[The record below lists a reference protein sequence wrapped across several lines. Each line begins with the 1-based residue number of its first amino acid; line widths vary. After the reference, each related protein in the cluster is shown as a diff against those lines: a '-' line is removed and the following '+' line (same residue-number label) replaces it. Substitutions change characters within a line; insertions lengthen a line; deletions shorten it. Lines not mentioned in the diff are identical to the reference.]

1 MYLVLVAEYAN
12 TMLEVFPALN
22 AGDVGRV
29 GRGKGDLGGA
39 ATKVKAGVA
48 ATKLFLI
55 HGSHF
60 FAQDTSKKCYLIPV

>member
-48 ATKLFLI
+48 AIKFL
-55 HGSHF
+55 
-60 FAQDTSKKCYLIPV
+60 L